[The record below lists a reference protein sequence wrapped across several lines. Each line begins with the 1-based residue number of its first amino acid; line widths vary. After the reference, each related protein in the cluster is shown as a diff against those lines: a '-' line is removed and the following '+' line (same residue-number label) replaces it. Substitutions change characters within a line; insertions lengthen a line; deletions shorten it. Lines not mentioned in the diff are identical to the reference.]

1 MKKRLLLIATS
12 VVSLI
17 VCFSL
22 VLTLSAC
29 AGNGK
34 NGTKTVKELTA
45 ESGVTVEGVFE
56 NDSALKVEHH
66 SVDSE
71 KGKSAIAAIDKPY
84 DSAKVAVFD
93 IALTKGGEKV
103 QPDGKVKITMLKP
116 FEADSYVT
124 YHIKDDN
131 AVETLA
137 TAVDGN
143 KIYFETTSF
152 SYFVV
157 AGLVNADQ
165 QHIHSY
171 VEKVTDR
178 NLVDNATCQR
188 KAVYRLVCSICG
200 SLGRETFEY
209 GELAPHNLR
218 EEKGYDP
225 RCEKDGLTHGKRCIT
240 PGCTY
245 TEQKPIPAIGHDM
258 QDVTAKEPT
267 CTEIGWEAYKRCEHY
282 CGKIEGYKE
291 IPATGHNLSITV
303 PRVEPTCEK
312 WGNEEYKKCS
322 NAGCDYHT
330 DYKGL
335 PALGHDLQWH
345 DPCDATC
352 TEDGYWGSYSTCNR
366 EGCDYSSKSDRY
378 VDKALGHKLK
388 HCEAK
393 QADCLPGWEAY
404 DECQREGCD
413 YNTKVEI
420 PANGKHSYVCDVCT
434 TCQGIN
440 PVRYTREGDYIH
452 FGYWPQTREK
462 DENVIAELNAIA
474 GTPPLPRDKENP
486 YNWESHEGTTYMWQK
501 IVIYNG
507 TKYLGVQMNDYRAS
521 GVYSLTSYIMKNGYF
536 TFEVYW
542 FKYEPIKWRILTT
555 SGNSAYIMSD
565 IALDSFSI
573 QPNRYQGFY
582 NEKYGVFKTDQNG
595 NMDGTYANN
604 WEYCFLRQWLN
615 ETFYKEVFNDL
626 QKEIIQTTHLD
637 NSARSCNPNEYPK
650 YYGYGENA
658 GKNKFADQCKDTDDK
673 IFLLSLR
680 DITTTAYG
688 FNKDVLAEDPARN
701 LQATDFAKLHG
712 APMNTNDKKYVTW
725 YTRSPAPA
733 NGNQGYATFVLDRH
747 AKGAID
753 SIDLTPD
760 GGVVPALWITL

>member
-1 MKKRLLLIATS
+1 MKRKTLLFFALA
-12 VVSLI
+12 
-17 VCFSL
+17 L
-22 VLTLSAC
+22 VLSLCLAFVAC
-29 AGNGK
+29 VDK
-34 NGTKTVKELTA
+34 NGGINKLTA
-45 ESGVTVEGVFE
+45 ESGITLDGAFE
-56 NDSALKVEHH
+56 NDSVLKAEHH
-66 SVDSE
+66 AADSE
-71 KGKSAIAAIDKPY
+71 QGKAAIAAIDKPY
-84 DSAKVAVFD
+84 DSAKIAVFD
-93 IALTKGGEKV
+93 ISVSKNGEKV
-103 QPDGKVKITMLKP
+103 QPDGKVKVTMLKP
-116 FEADSYVT
+116 FESDGYVT
-124 YHIKDDN
+124 YHIKGDN
-131 AVETLA
+131 TVEELKT
-137 TAVDGN
+137 TVDGN
-143 KIYFETTSF
+143 NIYFETTSF

-165 QHIHSY
+165 QHIHTY
-171 VEKVTDR
+171 VEKITDR

-225 RCEKDGLTHGKRCIT
+225 WCEKDGLTHGKRCIN

-258 QDVTAKEPT
+258 QDVAAKEPT
-267 CTEIGWEAYKRCEHY
+267 CTEIGWKAYKRCEHY
-282 CGKIEGYKE
+282 CGKTEGYEE
-291 IPATGHNLSITV
+291 IPATGHNLSIDV

-312 WGNEEYKKCS
+312 WGSEEYKKCS
-322 NAGCDYHT
+322 NKGCDYHT
-330 DYKGL
+330 DYNGL

-352 TEDGYWGSYSTCNR
+352 TEDGYWLRYSTCNR
-366 EGCDYSSKSDRY
+366 EGCDYSSKVDRY
-378 VDKALGHKLK
+378 VEKALGHLLK
-388 HCEAK
+388 HHEAK
-393 QADCLPGWEAY
+393 TPDCLPGWEAY

-413 YNTKVEI
+413 YNTKAEI

-434 TCQGIN
+434 TCNKLN
-440 PVRYTREGDYIH
+440 PVKYTRDGNYIY
-452 FGYWPQTREK
+452 FGYWPQTLER
-462 DENVIAELNAIA
+462 DETVVAKLNEIA
-474 GTPPLPRDKENP
+474 GKPPLPRDKENP
-486 YNWESHEGTTYMWQK
+486 FNWESHEGTTYMWQK
-501 IVIYNG
+501 IVIHNG

-555 SGNSAYIMSD
+555 SGNSAFIMSD

-573 QPNRYQGFY
+573 QPNRKSENRDGLFAEY
-582 NEKYGVFKTDQNG
+582 NNSTGVP
-595 NMDGTYANN
+595 DGTYANN
-604 WEYCFLRQWLN
+604 WEYCFLRGWLN
-615 ETFYKEVFNDL
+615 ETFYNEVFNGL
-626 QKEIIQTTHLD
+626 QKEIIKTMKLD
-637 NSARSCNPNEYPK
+637 NSARSSNPNDYPK

-658 GKNKFADQCKDTDDK
+658 GKNKFADQCKDTYDK

-688 FNKDVLAEDPARN
+688 FNKDVRAKDPARN

-753 SIDLTPD
+753 SIDLVPD

>member
-1 MKKRLLLIATS
+1 MKRKTLLFFALA
-12 VVSLI
+12 
-17 VCFSL
+17 L
-22 VLTLSAC
+22 VLSLCLAFVAC
-29 AGNGK
+29 VDK
-34 NGTKTVKELTA
+34 NGGINKLTA
-45 ESGVTVEGVFE
+45 ESGITLDGAFE
-56 NDSALKVEHH
+56 NDSVLKAEHH
-66 SVDSE
+66 AADSE
-71 KGKSAIAAIDKPY
+71 QGKAAIAAIDKTY
-84 DSAKVAVFD
+84 DSAKIAVFD
-93 IALTKGGEKV
+93 ISVSKNGEKV
-103 QPDGKVKITMLKP
+103 QPDGKVKVTMLKP
-116 FEADSYVT
+116 FESDGYVT
-124 YHIKDDN
+124 YHIKGDN
-131 AVETLA
+131 SVEELKT
-137 TAVDGN
+137 TVDGN
-143 KIYFETTSF
+143 NIYFETTSF

-165 QHIHSY
+165 QHIHTY
-171 VEKVTDR
+171 VEKITDR

-225 RCEKDGLTHGKRCIT
+225 WCEKDGLTHGKRCIN

-258 QDVTAKEPT
+258 QDVAAKEPT
-267 CTEIGWEAYKRCEHY
+267 CTEIGWKAYKRCEHY
-282 CGKIEGYKE
+282 CGKTEGYEE

-322 NAGCDYHT
+322 NQGCDYHT
-330 DYKGL
+330 EYKGL
-335 PALGHDLQWH
+335 QALGHDKEWH
-345 DPCDATC
+345 ESYDATC
-352 TEDGYWGSYSTCNR
+352 TEDGYWGRYATCKR
-366 EGCDYSSKSDRY
+366 EGCDYSTKSERY
-378 VDKALGHKLK
+378 VDKALGHLLK
-388 HCEAK
+388 HHEAK

-440 PVRYTREGDYIH
+440 PVKYTRDGNYIY
-452 FGYWPQTREK
+452 FGYWPQTLER
-462 DENVIAELNAIA
+462 DETVVAKLNEIA
-474 GTPPLPRDKENP
+474 GKPPLPRDKENP
-486 YNWESHEGTTYMWQK
+486 FNWESHEGTTYMWQK
-501 IVIYNG
+501 IVIHNG

-555 SGNSAYIMSD
+555 SGNSAFIMSD

-573 QPNRYQGFY
+573 QPNRKSENRDGLFAEY
-582 NEKYGVFKTDQNG
+582 NNSTGVP
-595 NMDGTYANN
+595 DGTYANN
-604 WEYCFLRQWLN
+604 WEYCFLRGWLN
-615 ETFYKEVFNDL
+615 ETFYNEVFNGL
-626 QKEIIQTTHLD
+626 QKEIIKTMKLD
-637 NSARSCNPNEYPK
+637 NSARSSNPNDYPK

-658 GKNKFADQCKDTDDK
+658 GKNKFADQCKDTYDK

-688 FNKDVLAEDPARN
+688 FNKDVRAKDPARN

-753 SIDLTPD
+753 SIDLVPD

>member
-116 FEADSYVT
+116 FEAGSYVT

-131 AVETLA
+131 AVETLV
-137 TAVDGN
+137 TAVNGN

-209 GELAPHNLR
+209 GELTDHNLR

-225 RCEKDGLTHGKRCIT
+225 WCEKDGLTHGKRCIT

-258 QDVTAKEPT
+258 QDVAAKEPT
-267 CTEIGWEAYKRCEHY
+267 CTEIGWKAYKRCEH
-282 CGKIEGYKE
+282 
-291 IPATGHNLSITV
+291 
-303 PRVEPTCEK
+303 
-312 WGNEEYKKCS
+312 
-322 NAGCDYHT
+322 
-330 DYKGL
+330 
-335 PALGHDLQWH
+335 
-345 DPCDATC
+345 
-352 TEDGYWGSYSTCNR
+352 
-366 EGCDYSSKSDRY
+366 
-378 VDKALGHKLK
+378 
-388 HCEAK
+388 
-393 QADCLPGWEAY
+393 
-404 DECQREGCD
+404 
-413 YNTKVEI
+413 
-420 PANGKHSYVCDVCT
+420 
-434 TCQGIN
+434 
-440 PVRYTREGDYIH
+440 
-452 FGYWPQTREK
+452 
-462 DENVIAELNAIA
+462 
-474 GTPPLPRDKENP
+474 
-486 YNWESHEGTTYMWQK
+486 
-501 IVIYNG
+501 
-507 TKYLGVQMNDYRAS
+507 
-521 GVYSLTSYIMKNGYF
+521 
-536 TFEVYW
+536 
-542 FKYEPIKWRILTT
+542 
-555 SGNSAYIMSD
+555 
-565 IALDSFSI
+565 
-573 QPNRYQGFY
+573 
-582 NEKYGVFKTDQNG
+582 
-595 NMDGTYANN
+595 
-604 WEYCFLRQWLN
+604 
-615 ETFYKEVFNDL
+615 
-626 QKEIIQTTHLD
+626 
-637 NSARSCNPNEYPK
+637 
-650 YYGYGENA
+650 
-658 GKNKFADQCKDTDDK
+658 
-673 IFLLSLR
+673 
-680 DITTTAYG
+680 
-688 FNKDVLAEDPARN
+688 
-701 LQATDFAKLHG
+701 
-712 APMNTNDKKYVTW
+712 
-725 YTRSPAPA
+725 
-733 NGNQGYATFVLDRH
+733 
-747 AKGAID
+747 
-753 SIDLTPD
+753 
-760 GGVVPALWITL
+760 

>member
-1 MKKRLLLIATS
+1 MKKKSLLFFALALAL
-12 VVSLI
+12 SL
-17 VCFSL
+17 C
-22 VLTLSAC
+22 LTLVAC
-29 AGNGK
+29 GDK
-34 NGTKTVKELTA
+34 NGEVSKLTA
-45 ESGVTVEGVFE
+45 ESGITAEGVFE
-56 NDSALKVEHH
+56 SDSVLSSIHH
-66 SVDSE
+66 SADSE
-71 KGKSAIAAIDKPY
+71 QGKAAISAINKPY
-84 DSAKVAVFD
+84 DSARVAVFD
-93 IALTKGGEKV
+93 ITLTKDGEKV
-103 QPDGKVKITMLKP
+103 QPSGKVRITMPKP
-116 FEADSYVT
+116 FESDGYVT
-124 YHIKDDN
+124 YHVKGDN
-131 AVETLA
+131 TVEELA
-137 TAVDGN
+137 TTADGN
-143 KIYFETTSF
+143 NIYFETTSF

-209 GELAPHNLR
+209 GELADHNLR

-225 RCEKDGLTHGKRCIT
+225 RCEKDGLTHGKRCIN

-258 QDVTAKEPT
+258 QDVAAKEPT
-267 CTEIGWEAYKRCEHY
+267 CTEIGWKAYKRCEHY
-282 CGKIEGYKE
+282 CGKTEGYEE

-303 PRVEPTCEK
+303 PRVEPTCER
-312 WGNEEYKKCS
+312 WGNEEYLKCS
-322 NAGCDYHT
+322 NEGCDYYT
-330 DYKGL
+330 DYNGL

-345 DPCDATC
+345 DPYDATC
-352 TEDGYWGSYSTCNR
+352 TEDGYWRGYSTCNR
-366 EGCDYSSKSDRY
+366 EGCDYNTKGDRY
-378 VDKALGHKLK
+378 VEKALGHLLK
-388 HCEAK
+388 HHEAK
-393 QADCLPGWEAY
+393 EPDCLPGWEEY

-434 TCQGIN
+434 TCNELN
-440 PVRYTREGDYIH
+440 PVRYTRDGDYIY
-452 FGYWPQTREK
+452 FGHWPQTLER
-462 DENVIAELNAIA
+462 DENVVAKLNEMA
-474 GTPPLPRDKENP
+474 GTPPLPRDNANP

-521 GVYSLTSYIMKNGYF
+521 GIDALYDKITDNGYYKLN
-536 TFEVYW
+536 VYW

-555 SGNSAYIMSD
+555 NENSAFIMSD
-565 IALDSFSI
+565 IALDFFSM
-573 QPNRYQGFY
+573 QPDRKSEIRDDLLASY
-582 NEKYGVFKTDQNG
+582 NNSPGVP
-595 NMDGTYANN
+595 DGIYANN
-604 WEYCFLRQWLN
+604 WEYSFIRSWLN
-615 ETFYKEVFNDL
+615 ETFYNEVFNDL

-637 NSARSCNPNEYPK
+637 NSARSCNPNEYPN

-658 GKNKFADQCKDTDDK
+658 GKNKYADQCKDTDDK

-680 DITTTAYG
+680 DVTTTAYG

-701 LQATDFAKLHG
+701 LQASDFAKFHG
-712 APMNTNDKKYVTW
+712 VSMGNTQKDYVTW
-725 YTRSPAPA
+725 YTRSPSLAV
-733 NGNQGYATFVLDRH
+733 GNQGYTTFVLYRDN
-747 AKGAID
+747 KGVINSPNLVAE
-753 SIDLTPD
+753 

>member
-103 QPDGKVKITMLKP
+103 QPDGKVKVTMLKP
-116 FEADSYVT
+116 FESDGYVT
-124 YHIKDDN
+124 YHIKGDN
-131 AVETLA
+131 TVEELKT
-137 TAVDGN
+137 TVDGN
-143 KIYFETTSF
+143 NIYFETTSF

-157 AGLVNADQ
+157 AGLVNAEQ
-165 QHIHSY
+165 QHIHTY
-171 VEKVTDR
+171 VEKISDR

-225 RCEKDGLTHGKRCIT
+225 WCEKDGLTHGKRCIN

-258 QDVTAKEPT
+258 QDVAAKEPT
-267 CTEIGWEAYKRCEHY
+267 CTEIGWKAYKRCEHY
-282 CGKIEGYKE
+282 CGKTEGYEE
-291 IPATGHNLSITV
+291 IPATGHNLSIDV

-312 WGNEEYKKCS
+312 WGSEEYKKCS
-322 NAGCDYHT
+322 NKGCDYHT
-330 DYKGL
+330 DYNGL

-366 EGCDYSSKSDRY
+366 EGCDYSSKLDRY
-378 VDKALGHKLK
+378 VDKALGHLLK

-420 PANGKHSYVCDVCT
+420 PANGKHSYVCDVCI
-434 TCQGIN
+434 TCNECN
-440 PVRYTREGDYIH
+440 PVKYTRDGNYIY
-452 FGYWPQTREK
+452 FGYWPQTCER
-462 DENVIAELNAIA
+462 DETVIAKLNEMA

-521 GVYSLTSYIMKNGYF
+521 GVYSLRSYIMKNGYF

-555 SGNSAYIMSD
+555 SGNSAFIMSD

-573 QPNRYQGFY
+573 QPDRKSEIRGDLLASY
-582 NEKYGVFKTDQNG
+582 NNSTGVP
-595 NMDGTYANN
+595 DGTYANN

-626 QKEIIQTTHLD
+626 QKEIIKTTHLD
-637 NSARSCNPNEYPK
+637 NSARSSNPNDNPN
-650 YYGYGENA
+650 YYGYKENA
-658 GKNKFADQCKDTDDK
+658 GKNKYADQCKDTDDK

-688 FNKDVLAEDPARN
+688 FNKDVRAKDPARN
-701 LQATDFAKLHG
+701 LLATDFAKFRG
-712 APMNTNDKKYVTW
+712 APMDIYEEKYVTW
-725 YTRSPAPA
+725 YTRSPTAGD
-733 NGNQGYATFVLDRH
+733 GNQGYATFVLDRH
-747 AKGAID
+747 AKGDIG
-753 SIDLTPD
+753 STSLVPD

>member
-1 MKKRLLLIATS
+1 MKKKYLI
-12 VVSLI
+12 L
-17 VCFSL
+17 
-22 VLTLSAC
+22 LTLALALTLCLALVAC
-29 AGNGK
+29 GDK
-34 NGTKTVKELTA
+34 NGGVKKLTA
-45 ESGVTVEGVFE
+45 ENGITADGVFE
-56 NDSALKVEHH
+56 SGSVLNTVHH
-66 SVDSE
+66 SSDSE
-71 KGKSAIAAIDKPY
+71 QGKVAISAIDKPY
-84 DSAKVAVFD
+84 DSAKIAVFD
-93 IALTKGGEKV
+93 IILTKDGEKA
-103 QPDGKVKITMLKP
+103 QPGGKVKITMPKP
-116 FEADSYVT
+116 FESDAYVT
-124 YHIKDDN
+124 YHVKNDN
-131 AVETLA
+131 RVEELVT
-137 TAVDGN
+137 TIDGN
-143 KIYFETTSF
+143 KISFETTSF
-152 SYFVV
+152 SYFIV

-171 VEKVTDR
+171 VEKITDR

-209 GELAPHNLR
+209 GELADHNLR

-225 RCEKDGLTHGKRCIT
+225 RCEKEGLTHGKRCIT

-245 TEQKPIPAIGHDM
+245 TEQIAIPAIGHDM
-258 QDVTAKEPT
+258 QDVAAKEPT
-267 CTEIGWEAYKRCEHY
+267 CTEIGWKAYRRCSHY
-282 CGKIEGYKE
+282 CGKIEGYEE
-291 IPATGHNLSITV
+291 IPATGHSMTIHV

-312 WGNEEYKKCS
+312 WGTEEYTKCS
-322 NAGCDYHT
+322 NEGCNFHT
-330 DYKGL
+330 EYKGL
-335 PALGHDLQWH
+335 QALGHDKEWH
-345 DPCDATC
+345 ESYDATC
-352 TEDGYWGSYSTCNR
+352 TEDGYWGRYATCNR

-378 VDKALGHKLK
+378 VDKALGHLLK
-388 HCEAK
+388 HHEAK
-393 QADCLPGWEAY
+393 EPDCLPGWEAY

-440 PVRYTREGDYIH
+440 PVKYTRDGDNIY
-452 FGYWPQTREK
+452 FGYWPQTCER
-462 DENVIAELNAIA
+462 DENVVAKLNEIA
-474 GTPPLPRDKENP
+474 GKPPLPRDKENP
-486 YNWESHEGTTYMWQK
+486 FNWESHEGTTYMWQK

-521 GVYSLTSYIMKNGYF
+521 GVYSLRSYIMKNGYF

-555 SGNSAYIMSD
+555 SGNSAFIMSD

-573 QPNRYQGFY
+573 QPDRKSENRDGLFAEY
-582 NEKYGVFKTDQNG
+582 NNSTGVP
-595 NMDGTYANN
+595 DGTYANN
-604 WEYCFLRQWLN
+604 WEYCFLRSWLN
-615 ETFYKEVFNDL
+615 ETFYNEVFNKL

-637 NSARSCNPNEYPK
+637 NTARSSNPNDYPK

-688 FNKDVLAEDPARN
+688 FNKDVKAEDPARN

-747 AKGAID
+747 AKGAMG

>member
-1 MKKRLLLIATS
+1 MKKKSLLFPALA
-12 VVSLI
+12 LA
-17 VCFSL
+17 L
-22 VLTLSAC
+22 VLSLCLMLAAC
-29 AGNGK
+29 GSGGVNA
-34 NGTKTVKELTA
+34 LTA
-45 ESGVTVEGVFE
+45 ESGVTAEGAFE
-56 NDSALKVEHH
+56 NGSALNTARHA
-66 SVDSE
+66 SDSE
-71 KGKSAIAAIDKPY
+71 QGKAAIAAIDKPY
-84 DSAKVAVFD
+84 DNAKVAVFD
-93 IALTKGGEKV
+93 ITLTKDGEKT
-103 QPDGKVKITMLKP
+103 QPNGKVKITMPKP
-116 FEADSYVT
+116 FESDGYVT
-124 YHIKDDN
+124 YHVKGDN
-131 AVETLA
+131 TVEELA
-137 TAVDGN
+137 TTVDGN
-143 KIYFETTSF
+143 NIYFETTSF

-200 SLGRETFEY
+200 SLGRGTFEY
-209 GELAPHNLR
+209 GKLAPHNLR

-225 RCEKDGLTHGKRCIT
+225 RCEKDGLTHGKRCIN

-245 TEQKPIPAIGHDM
+245 TEQTPIPAIGHDM
-258 QDVTAKEPT
+258 QDVAAKEPT
-267 CTEIGWEAYKRCEHY
+267 CTEKGWKAYRRCAHY
-282 CGKIEGYKE
+282 CGKTDGYEE
-291 IPATGHNLSITV
+291 IPATGHSMTIHV

-330 DYKGL
+330 EYKGL
-335 PALGHDLQWH
+335 QALGHDKQRH
-345 DPCDATC
+345 DPCEATC
-352 TEDGYWGSYSTCNR
+352 TEDGYWVSFYTCNR
-366 EGCDYSSKSDRY
+366 DGCDYSSKSDRY

-388 HCEAK
+388 HYEAK

-404 DECQREGCD
+404 DECQRDGCD

-434 TCQGIN
+434 TCGGLN
-440 PVRYTREGDYIH
+440 PVRYTREGKYIY
-452 FGYWPQTREK
+452 FGHWPQTCER
-462 DENVIAELNAIA
+462 DETVIAQLNAIA
-474 GTPPLPRDKENP
+474 GKPPLPRDKENP

-501 IVIYNG
+501 TLIHNG
-507 TKYLGVQMNDYRAS
+507 TKYLGVKMDDYRAS
-521 GVYSLTSYIMKNGYF
+521 GVYSLRSYIMENGYF
-536 TFEVYW
+536 TTEVYW

-555 SGNSAYIMSD
+555 GEKSAYIMSD

-573 QPNRYQGFY
+573 QPNRKSENRDGLYASY
-582 NEKYGVFKTDQNG
+582 NNSPGVP
-595 NMDGTYANN
+595 DGTYANN
-604 WEYCFLRQWLN
+604 WEYSFIRGWLN
-615 ETFYKEVFNDL
+615 ETFYNEVFNSL
-626 QKEIIQTTHLD
+626 QKEIIKTTRLD
-637 NSARSCNPNEYPK
+637 NTARSCNPNNDPK

-658 GKNKFADQCKDTDDK
+658 GKNKFADQCNDTDDK

-680 DITTTAYG
+680 DVTTTTYG
-688 FNKDVLAEDPARN
+688 FNKDVKAEDPARN

-753 SIDLTPD
+753 SIDLVPD

>member
-1 MKKRLLLIATS
+1 MKRKTLLFFVLALALS
-12 VVSLI
+12 LCVSL
-17 VCFSL
+17 V
-22 VLTLSAC
+22 AC
-29 AGNGK
+29 NGNGNTVNK
-34 NGTKTVKELTA
+34 LSTENGITLDGA
-45 ESGVTVEGVFE
+45 FE
-56 NDSALKVEHH
+56 NDSVLKAEHH
-66 SVDSE
+66 AADSE
-71 KGKSAIAAIDKPY
+71 QGKAAIAAIDKPY
-84 DSAKVAVFD
+84 DSAKIAVFD
-93 IALTKGGEKV
+93 ISLSKNGEKV
-103 QPDGKVKITMLKP
+103 QPNGKVKVTMLKP
-116 FEADSYVT
+116 FESDGYVT

-131 AVETLA
+131 TVEELKT
-137 TAVDGN
+137 TVDGN

-157 AGLVNADQ
+157 AGLVNVDQ
-165 QHIHSY
+165 QHIHNY

-209 GELAPHNLR
+209 GELADHNLR

-225 RCEKDGLTHGKRCIT
+225 WCETDGLTHGKRCINA
-240 PGCTY
+240 GCPY
-245 TEQKPIPAIGHDM
+245 PEQTVIPAIGHDM
-258 QDVTAKEPT
+258 QEVAAKEPT
-267 CTEIGWEAYKRCEHY
+267 CTEIGWKAYKRCAHY
-282 CGKIEGYKE
+282 CGKTEGYEE
-291 IPATGHNLSITV
+291 IPATGHNLSITI

-312 WGNEEYKKCS
+312 WGSEEYKKCS
-322 NAGCDYHT
+322 NHGCDYHT
-330 DYKGL
+330 DYNGV
-335 PALGHDLQWH
+335 PALDHDLQWH
-345 DPCDATC
+345 ERCEATC
-352 TEDGYWGSYSTCNR
+352 TEDGYWGSYSTCKR
-366 EGCDYSSKSDRY
+366 EGCDYTSKIDKY
-378 VDKALGHKLK
+378 VEKALGHLIK
-388 HCEAK
+388 HFDAK
-393 QADCLPGWEAY
+393 EPDCLPGWNEY
-404 DECQREGCD
+404 DKCQRDGCD
-413 YNTKVEI
+413 FTTKVVL

-434 TCQGIN
+434 TCNEYN
-440 PVRYTREGDYIH
+440 PVKYTREGDNIY
-452 FGYWPQTREK
+452 FGYWPQTLER
-462 DENVIAELNAIA
+462 DETVIAKLNEIA

-521 GVYSLTSYIMKNGYF
+521 GVYALRSYIMKNGYF

-555 SGNSAYIMSD
+555 SGNSAFIMSD

-573 QPNRYQGFY
+573 QPDRYQGFY
-582 NEKYGVFKTDQNG
+582 NEEYGVFRTDQNG

-615 ETFYKEVFNDL
+615 ETFYNEVFNKL

-637 NSARSCNPNEYPK
+637 NTARSSNPNEYPK

-658 GKNKFADQCKDTDDK
+658 GKNKYADQCKDTDDK

-688 FNKDVLAEDPARN
+688 FNKDVKAEDPARN

-747 AKGAID
+747 AKGAMG

-760 GGVVPALWITL
+760 GGVVPALWLKLS

>member
-1 MKKRLLLIATS
+1 MKKKHLL
-12 VVSLI
+12 
-17 VCFSL
+17 F
-22 VLTLSAC
+22 LTLALALSLCLAFVSC
-29 AGNGK
+29 ADK
-34 NGTKTVKELTA
+34 NGGVNKLTA
-45 ESGVTVEGVFE
+45 EGGITADGVFE
-56 NDSALKVEHH
+56 SGSALNTARH
-66 SVDSE
+66 SSDSE
-71 KGKSAIAAIDKPY
+71 QGKAAISAVNKPY
-84 DSAKVAVFD
+84 DSARVAVFD
-93 IALTKGGEKV
+93 ITLTKGGEKT
-103 QPDGKVKITMLKP
+103 QPSGKVKITMPKP
-116 FEADSYVT
+116 FESDGYVT
-124 YHIKDDN
+124 YHVKDDN
-131 AVETLA
+131 SVEELKT
-137 TAVDGN
+137 TVDGN
-143 KIYFETTSF
+143 NIYFETTSF

-157 AGLVNADQ
+157 AGLVNAEE
-165 QHIHSY
+165 QHIHVY

-209 GELAPHNLR
+209 GELADHNLR

-225 RCEKDGLTHGKRCIT
+225 WCEKDGLTHGRRCIN

-245 TEQKPIPAIGHDM
+245 TEQKPIPATGHDM
-258 QDVTAKEPT
+258 QDVAAKAPT
-267 CTEIGWEAYKRCEHY
+267 CTEIGWKAYKRCEHY
-282 CGKIEGYKE
+282 CGKTEGYEE
-291 IPATGHNLSITV
+291 IPATGHNLTIHV
-303 PRVEPTCEK
+303 PREEPTCEK
-312 WGNEEYKKCS
+312 WGHEEYYKCS
-322 NAGCDYHT
+322 NDGCDYHT
-330 DYKGL
+330 DYNGV
-335 PALGHDLQWH
+335 PALEHDLQWH
-345 DPCDATC
+345 DRCDPTC
-352 TEDGYWGSYSTCNR
+352 TEDGYWGSYSTCKR
-366 EGCDYSSKSDRY
+366 KGCDYSSKIDRY
-378 VDKALGHKLK
+378 VEKALGHLLK
-388 HCEAK
+388 HHEAK

-434 TCQGIN
+434 TCGECN
-440 PVRYTREGDYIH
+440 PVKYTREGDNIY
-452 FGYWPQTREK
+452 FGYWPQTLER
-462 DENVIAELNAIA
+462 DETVIAKLNEMA

-521 GVYSLTSYIMKNGYF
+521 GVYSLRSYVMDNGYF

-555 SGNSAYIMSD
+555 NENSAYIMSD

-573 QPNRYQGFY
+573 QPDRKEENRDGLYASY
-582 NEKYGVFKTDQNG
+582 NNSTGVP
-595 NMDGTYANN
+595 DGTYANN
-604 WEYCFLRQWLN
+604 WEYCFLRGWLN
-615 ETFYKEVFNDL
+615 ETFYNEVFNGL
-626 QKEIIQTTHLD
+626 QKEIIKTSHLD
-637 NSARSCNPNEYPK
+637 NTARSSNPNDYPK

-688 FNKDVLAEDPARN
+688 FNKDVKAEDPARN

-753 SIDLTPD
+753 SIDLVPD

>member
-1 MKKRLLLIATS
+1 MKKKSLIFFTLALVLS
-12 VVSLI
+12 LCVSL
-17 VCFSL
+17 VACNANGNT
-22 VLTLSAC
+22 VNKLS
-29 AGNGK
+29 
-34 NGTKTVKELTA
+34 T
-45 ESGVTVEGVFE
+45 ESGITLDGAFE
-56 NDSALKVEHH
+56 NDSVLKAEHH
-66 SVDSE
+66 AADSE
-71 KGKSAIAAIDKPY
+71 QGKAAIAAIDKPY
-84 DSAKVAVFD
+84 DSAKIAVFD
-93 IALTKGGEKV
+93 ISVSKNGEKV
-103 QPDGKVKITMLKP
+103 QPSGKVKITMPKP
-116 FEADSYVT
+116 FESDSYVT
-124 YHIKDDN
+124 YHVKGDN
-131 AVETLA
+131 TVEELKT
-137 TAVDGN
+137 TVDGN
-143 KIYFETTSF
+143 NIYFETTGF

-157 AGLVNADQ
+157 AGLVNAEE
-165 QHIHSY
+165 QHIHNY

-200 SLGRETFEY
+200 SLGRETFDY

-225 RCEKDGLTHGKRCIT
+225 RCEREGLTHGKRCIN

-245 TEQKPIPAIGHDM
+245 TEQKPIPALEHDM
-258 QDVTAKEPT
+258 QDVAAKEPT
-267 CTEIGWEAYKRCEHY
+267 CTEIGWKAYKRCAHY
-282 CGKIEGYKE
+282 CGKIEGYEE
-291 IPATGHNLSITV
+291 ISATGHSMTITV

-312 WGNEEYKKCS
+312 WGTEEYKKCS
-322 NAGCDYHT
+322 NQGCDHHT
-330 DYKGL
+330 DYNGV

-345 DPCDATC
+345 DRYDATC

-366 EGCDYSSKSDRY
+366 KGCDYSSKIDKY
-378 VDKALGHKLK
+378 VDKARGHLLK
-388 HCEAK
+388 HYEAK
-393 QADCLPGWEAY
+393 APDCLPGWEAY

-413 YNTKVEI
+413 FTTKVVL

-434 TCQGIN
+434 TCQEIN
-440 PVRYTREGDYIH
+440 PVRYTREGKYIY
-452 FGYWPQTREK
+452 FGHWPQTREK
-462 DENVIAELNAIA
+462 DENVVAKLNEMA
-474 GTPPLPRDKENP
+474 GTPPSPRDNKGNP
-486 YNWESHEGTTYMWQK
+486 FNWESHEGATYMWQK

-521 GVYSLTSYIMKNGYF
+521 GVYSLRSYIMENGYF
-536 TFEVYW
+536 TSEVYW

-573 QPNRYQGFY
+573 QPNRKGEIRDGLYADY
-582 NEKYGVFKTDQNG
+582 NNSPGVP
-595 NMDGTYANN
+595 DGTYANN
-604 WEYCFLRQWLN
+604 WEYSFIRSWLN
-615 ETFYKEVFNDL
+615 ETFYNAVFNGL

-637 NSARSCNPNEYPK
+637 NTARSSNPNDYPK

-673 IFLLSLR
+673 IFLPSLR

-688 FNKDVLAEDPARN
+688 FKKDVRAEDSARN

-725 YTRSPAPA
+725 YTRSPTIG

>member
-56 NDSALKVEHH
+56 NDSALKAEHH

-131 AVETLA
+131 AVETLV

-157 AGLVNADQ
+157 AGLINGDQ

-225 RCEKDGLTHGKRCIT
+225 WCEKDGLTHGKRCIT

-245 TEQKPIPAIGHDM
+245 TEQKPIPATGHDM
-258 QDVTAKEPT
+258 QDVAAKEPT
-267 CTEIGWEAYKRCEHY
+267 CTEIGWEAYKRCSHY

-312 WGNEEYKKCS
+312 WGNEEYLKCS

-335 PALGHDLQWH
+335 PALGHDLQRH
-345 DPCDATC
+345 EPYDATC
-352 TEDGYWGSYSTCNR
+352 TEDGYWGSYYTCNR

-393 QADCLPGWEAY
+393 QADCLPGWDEY

-440 PVRYTREGDYIH
+440 PVKYTRDDDYIY
-452 FGYWPQTREK
+452 FGYWPQTLER
-462 DENVIAELNAIA
+462 DENVIAKLNEIA

-582 NEKYGVFKTDQNG
+582 NEKYGVFRTDQNG

-615 ETFYKEVFNDL
+615 ETFYKEVFNDF

-637 NSARSCNPNEYPK
+637 NTARSSNPNDYPK

>member
-1 MKKRLLLIATS
+1 MKRKTLLFFALA
-12 VVSLI
+12 
-17 VCFSL
+17 L
-22 VLTLSAC
+22 VLSLCLAFVAC
-29 AGNGK
+29 VDK
-34 NGTKTVKELTA
+34 NGGINKLTA
-45 ESGVTVEGVFE
+45 ESGITLDGAFE
-56 NDSALKVEHH
+56 NDSVLKAEHH
-66 SVDSE
+66 AADSE
-71 KGKSAIAAIDKPY
+71 QGKAAIAAIDKPY
-84 DSAKVAVFD
+84 DSAKIAVFD
-93 IALTKGGEKV
+93 ISVSKNGEKV
-103 QPDGKVKITMLKP
+103 QPDGKVKVTMLKP
-116 FEADSYVT
+116 FESDGYVT
-124 YHIKDDN
+124 YHIKGDN
-131 AVETLA
+131 TVEELKT
-137 TAVDGN
+137 TVGGN
-143 KIYFETTSF
+143 NIYFETTSF

-157 AGLVNADQ
+157 AGLVNAEQ
-165 QHIHSY
+165 QHIHTY
-171 VEKVTDR
+171 VEKITDR

-225 RCEKDGLTHGKRCIT
+225 WCEKDGLTHGKRCIN

-258 QDVTAKEPT
+258 QDVAAKEPT
-267 CTEIGWEAYKRCEHY
+267 CTEIGWKAYKRCEHY
-282 CGKIEGYKE
+282 CGKTEGYEE
-291 IPATGHNLSITV
+291 IPATGHNLSIDV

-312 WGNEEYKKCS
+312 WGSEEYKKCS
-322 NAGCDYHT
+322 NKGCDYHT
-330 DYKGL
+330 DYNGL

-345 DPCDATC
+345 DPCDPTC

-366 EGCDYSSKSDRY
+366 EGCDYSSKVDRY
-378 VDKALGHKLK
+378 VEKALGHLLK
-388 HCEAK
+388 HHEAK
-393 QADCLPGWEAY
+393 TPDCLPGWEEY

-413 YNTKVEI
+413 YNTKAEI

-434 TCQGIN
+434 TCNKLN
-440 PVRYTREGDYIH
+440 PVKYTRDGNYIY
-452 FGYWPQTREK
+452 FGYWPQTLER
-462 DENVIAELNAIA
+462 DETVVAKLNEIA
-474 GTPPLPRDKENP
+474 GKPPLPRDKENP
-486 YNWESHEGTTYMWQK
+486 FNWESHEGTTYMWQK
-501 IVIYNG
+501 IVIHNG

-555 SGNSAYIMSD
+555 SGNSAFIMSD

-573 QPNRYQGFY
+573 QPNRKSENRDGLFAEY
-582 NEKYGVFKTDQNG
+582 NNSTGVP
-595 NMDGTYANN
+595 DGTYANN
-604 WEYCFLRQWLN
+604 WEYCFLRGWLN
-615 ETFYKEVFNDL
+615 ETFYNEVFNGL
-626 QKEIIQTTHLD
+626 QKEIIKTMKLD
-637 NSARSCNPNEYPK
+637 NSARSSNPNDYPK

-658 GKNKFADQCKDTDDK
+658 GKNKFADQCKDTYDK

-688 FNKDVLAEDPARN
+688 FNKDVRAKDPARN

-753 SIDLTPD
+753 SIDLVPD

>member
-1 MKKRLLLIATS
+1 MKKKYLI
-12 VVSLI
+12 L
-17 VCFSL
+17 
-22 VLTLSAC
+22 LTLAFALTLCLALVAC
-29 AGNGK
+29 GDK
-34 NGTKTVKELTA
+34 NGGVKKLTA
-45 ESGVTVEGVFE
+45 ENGITADGVFE
-56 NDSALKVEHH
+56 KDSALNTIYH
-66 SVDSE
+66 SSE
-71 KGKSAIAAIDKPY
+71 SEQGKTAISAIDKPY

-93 IALTKGGEKV
+93 ITLTKDGEKV
-103 QPDGKVKITMLKP
+103 QPGGKVKITMPKP
-116 FEADSYVT
+116 FESDAYVT
-124 YHIKDDN
+124 YHVKNDN
-131 AVETLA
+131 RVEELVT
-137 TAVDGN
+137 TIDGN
-143 KIYFETTSF
+143 KISFETTSF
-152 SYFVV
+152 SCFIV
-157 AGLVNADQ
+157 AGLVNAEQ

-171 VEKVTDR
+171 VEKITDR

-209 GELAPHNLR
+209 GELADHNLR

-225 RCEKDGLTHGKRCIT
+225 RCEKEGLTHGKRCIT

-245 TEQKPIPAIGHDM
+245 TEQTAIPAIGHDM
-258 QDVTAKEPT
+258 QDVAAKEPT
-267 CTEIGWEAYKRCEHY
+267 CTEIGWKAYRRCSHY
-282 CGKIEGYKE
+282 CGKIEGYEE
-291 IPATGHNLSITV
+291 IPATGHSMTIHV

-312 WGNEEYKKCS
+312 WGTEEYTKCS
-322 NAGCDYHT
+322 NEGCNFHT
-330 DYKGL
+330 EYKGL
-335 PALGHDLQWH
+335 QALGHDKEWH
-345 DPCDATC
+345 ESYDATC
-352 TEDGYWGSYSTCNR
+352 TEDGYWGRYATCNR

-378 VDKALGHKLK
+378 VDKALGHLLK
-388 HCEAK
+388 HHEAK
-393 QADCLPGWEAY
+393 EPDCLPGWEAY

-440 PVRYTREGDYIH
+440 PVKYTRDGDNIY
-452 FGYWPQTREK
+452 FGYWPQTCER
-462 DENVIAELNAIA
+462 DENVVAKLNEIA
-474 GTPPLPRDKENP
+474 GKPPLPRDKENP
-486 YNWESHEGTTYMWQK
+486 FNWESHEGTTYMWQK
-501 IVIYNG
+501 IVIYND

-521 GVYSLTSYIMKNGYF
+521 GVYSLRSYIMKNGYF

-555 SGNSAYIMSD
+555 SGNSAFIMSD

-573 QPNRYQGFY
+573 QPDRKSENRDGLFAEY
-582 NEKYGVFKTDQNG
+582 NNSTGVP
-595 NMDGTYANN
+595 DGTYANN
-604 WEYCFLRQWLN
+604 WEYCFLRSWLN
-615 ETFYKEVFNDL
+615 ETFYNEVFNKL

-637 NSARSCNPNEYPK
+637 NTARSSNPNDYPK

-688 FNKDVLAEDPARN
+688 FNKDVKAEDPARN

-747 AKGAID
+747 AKGAMG

>member
-71 KGKSAIAAIDKPY
+71 KGKAAIAAIDKPY

-116 FEADSYVT
+116 FETDSYVT

-218 EEKGYDP
+218 DEKGYDP
-225 RCEKDGLTHGKRCIT
+225 WCEKDGLTHGKRCIT

-258 QDVTAKEPT
+258 QDVAAKEPT
-267 CTEIGWEAYKRCEHY
+267 CTEIGWETYKRCSHY
-282 CGKIEGYKE
+282 CGKTEGYKE

-322 NAGCDYHT
+322 NQGCDYHT

-335 PALGHDLQWH
+335 PALGHDLQRH

-352 TEDGYWGSYSTCNR
+352 TEDGYWGSYYTCNR
-366 EGCDYSSKSDRY
+366 EGCDYSSKLDRY

-434 TCQGIN
+434 TCNECN
-440 PVRYTREGDYIH
+440 PVKYTRDGNYIY
-452 FGYWPQTREK
+452 FGYFPQTCER
-462 DENVIAELNAIA
+462 DETVIAKLNEMA

-582 NEKYGVFKTDQNG
+582 NEKYGVFRTDQNG

-615 ETFYKEVFNDL
+615 ETFYKEVFNDF

-637 NSARSCNPNEYPK
+637 NTARSSNPNDYPK

-688 FNKDVLAEDPARN
+688 FNKDVLAKDPARN